1 MNYWVLI
8 ILALAVVVIFA
19 LAAMGVFG
27 QTEVEDDWQ
36 NPDLSDLTKVNLPIA
51 LFGYRRSTVDAIF
64 EQLQSRNKAE
74 SSEKD

>member
-8 ILALAVVVIFA
+8 ILAMAVLVIFT
-19 LAAMGVFG
+19 LAATGVFG
-27 QTEVEDDWQ
+27 ESEVEDDWQ

-64 EQLQSRNKAE
+64 EKLQSQTKAE
-74 SSEKD
+74 RSEKD